1 MDSGSLSLHLSG
13 IAALMATSGFFS
25 GSETALMA
33 TSRAKLHALEEQGK
47 SAATRVGKMLDDP
60 ETLLAT
66 LLLGNNLV
74 NIAASALATKVML
87 DIFGSAG
94 LAIATFGMTFLIL
107 IFSEVLPKTLA
118 ARYPETFSMIVSLP
132 LVGLIKISAPITYF
146 IRGITKALIYMLG
159 LGNQDESTNFGED
172 DVKGAIG
179 LGAFHGVLEKSE
191 RQMLDSI
198 LELDILTVEEVMT
211 HRSKIDSLDINL
223 PLEEM
228 YAQVSNSTH
237 SRLPV
242 WEESP
247 DNIIGILHIKDF
259 YQLIKA
265 HHESEYGGEKTSH
278 IRDIMHPPYF
288 VPEQAVVSDQMLE
301 FRRQRKHMGLVVDE
315 YGDIMGLITLE
326 DILEEIVGEIEDE
339 HDEVL
344 TNYVQEK
351 DGSYIVSGAFPVRD
365 ANKEFDWQLPDEDA
379 VTIGGLIVDN
389 AEGIPNVGESIEL
402 NSYTLKV
409 LARRKQA
416 VTRVKITPPK
426 NTDATETRA

>member
-1 MDSGSLSLHLSG
+1 MDASSLYAHLSS
-13 IAALMATSGFFS
+13 IAALMVASGFFS

-33 TSRAKLHALEEQGK
+33 TSRPKLHSLEKQGK
-47 SAATRVGKMLDDP
+47 KAALRVSKMLDDP

-94 LAIATFGMTFLIL
+94 LAIATFGMTMLVL
-107 IFSEVLPKTLA
+107 IFAEVLPKTLA
-118 ARYPETFSMIVSLP
+118 ARYPETISMLVSLP
-132 LVGLIKISAPITYF
+132 LLALIKITAPVTYF
-146 IRGITKALIYMLG
+146 IRGITKALIFSLG
-159 LGNQDESTNFGED
+159 LSNKDYDTNFGED

-191 RQMLDSI
+191 QQMLDSI

-211 HRSKIDSLDINL
+211 HRSKIESLDVNL
-223 PLEEM
+223 PIEDI
-228 YAQVSNSTH
+228 YAQVAASTH

-247 DNIIGILHIKDF
+247 DNIIGMLHIKDF
-259 YQLIKA
+259 YRMFKA
-265 HHESEYGGEKTSH
+265 YREGENKGS
-278 IRDIMHPPYF
+278 IRDIMQEPYF
-288 VPEQAVVSDQMLE
+288 VPEQAIVADQLLE

-344 TNYVQEK
+344 ANFIRQP
-351 DGSYIVSGAFPVRD
+351 DGSIIVSGAFPVRD
-365 ANKEFDWQLPDEDA
+365 ANKEFDWHLPDDDA
-379 VTIGGLIVDN
+379 VTIGGLVVDN
-389 AEGIPNVGESIEL
+389 AEGIPNVGESITL
-402 NSYTLKV
+402 NDYTLKV
-409 LARRKQA
+409 LSRRKQA
-416 VTRVKITPPK
+416 VTRVKIIPPEAAEK
-426 NTDATETRA
+426 QEAI

>member
-1 MDSGSLSLHLSG
+1 MDSSTLYLHLSG
-13 IAALMATSGFFS
+13 IAALIASSGFFS

-33 TSRAKLHALEEQGK
+33 SSRPKLHSLEKQGK
-47 SAATRVGKMLDDP
+47 KAAMRVSKMLDDP

-74 NIAASALATKVML
+74 NIAASALATKIML
-87 DIFGSAG
+87 DIYGSAG
-94 LAIATFGMTFLIL
+94 LAIATFGMTLLVL
-107 IFSEVLPKTLA
+107 IFAEVLPKTLA
-118 ARYPETFSMIVSLP
+118 ARYPESISMLVSLP
-132 LVGLIKISAPITYF
+132 LMALIKITAPITF
-146 IRGITKALIYMLG
+146 LIRGVTRALIFMLG
-159 LGNQDESTNFGED
+159 LSNKDYDTNFGED

-179 LGAFHGVLEKSE
+179 LGAFHGVLEKTE

-198 LELDILTVEEVMT
+198 LELDMITVEEVMT
-211 HRSKIDSLDINL
+211 HRSKIESIDIAM
-223 PLEEM
+223 PIEDM
-228 YAQVSNSTH
+228 YAQVAGSSH

-247 DNIIGILHIKDF
+247 DNVIGILHIKDF
-259 YQLIKA
+259 YRMFKA
-265 HHESEYGGEKTSH
+265 YREGENEGA
-278 IRDIMHPPYF
+278 IREIMQDPYF

-344 TNYVQEK
+344 ANFVRQP
-351 DGSYIVSGAFPVRD
+351 DGSIIVSGAFPVRD
-365 ANKEFDWQLPDEDA
+365 ANKEFDWHLPDEDA

-389 AEGIPNVGESIEL
+389 AEGIPDVSESIEI
-402 NSYTLKV
+402 NGYMLKV
-409 LARRKQA
+409 LARKKQA

-426 NTDATETRA
+426 D

>member
-1 MDSGSLSLHLSG
+1 MDSASIYTHLSG
-13 IAALMATSGFFS
+13 IAALMVSSGFFS

-33 TSRAKLHALEEQGK
+33 TSRPKLHALEKQGNR
-47 SAATRVGKMLDDP
+47 AAVRVSRMLDDP

-74 NIAASALATKVML
+74 NIAASALATKLML

-94 LAIATFGMTFLIL
+94 LAIATFGMTMIVL
-107 IFSEVLPKTLA
+107 IFAEVLPKTLA
-118 ARYPETFSMIVSLP
+118 ARYPETISMLVSLP
-132 LVGLIKISAPITYF
+132 LVGLIKLSAPVTYF
-146 IRGITKALIYMLG
+146 IRGITRALIFLLG
-159 LGNQDESTNFGED
+159 LSNRDYDTNFGED

-198 LELDILTVEEVMT
+198 LELDVLTVEEVMT
-211 HRSKIDSLDINL
+211 HRSKVESLDVNL
-223 PLEEM
+223 PVKDI
-228 YAQVSNSTH
+228 YAQVAASSH
-237 SRLPV
+237 SRLPL

-247 DNIIGILHIKDF
+247 DNVIGILHVKDF
-259 YQLIKA
+259 YRRFEAYREGQSKA
-265 HHESEYGGEKTSH
+265 SFREILGE
-278 IRDIMHPPYF
+278 IMQAPYF
-288 VPEQAVVSDQMLE
+288 VPEQAVVADQLLE

-344 TNYVQEK
+344 ANFVRQK
-351 DGSYIVSGAFPVRD
+351 DGSIIVSGAFPVRD

-379 VTIGGLIVDN
+379 VTIGGLVVDN
-389 AEGIPNVGESIEL
+389 AEGIPDVGESMTL
-402 NSYTLKV
+402 NGFTLMV

-416 VTRVKITPPK
+416 VTRIKIIPP
-426 NTDATETRA
+426 TETAQESV

>member
-1 MDSGSLSLHLSG
+1 MDSGSLYTHLSG
-13 IAALMATSGFFS
+13 IVALMAASGFFS

-47 SAATRVGKMLDDP
+47 HAATRVSKMLDDP

-74 NIAASALATKVML
+74 NIGASALATKIML

-94 LAIATFGMTFLIL
+94 LAIATFGMTFIVL
-107 IFSEVLPKTLA
+107 IFAEVLPKTLA
-118 ARYPETFSMIVSLP
+118 ARSPERFAMIVSLP
-132 LVGLIKISAPITYF
+132 LTGLIKLSKPVTYF
-146 IRGITKALIYMLG
+146 IRGITKCLIFILG
-159 LGNQDESTNFGED
+159 LDNKDYDTNFGED

-191 RQMLDSI
+191 RQMLDGI
-198 LELDILTVEEVMT
+198 LDLDMLTVEDVMT
-211 HRSKIDSLDINL
+211 HRSKIESID
-223 PLEEM
+223 
-228 YAQVSNSTH
+228 VNSTVDNIYTQMANSSH

-247 DNIIGILHIKDF
+247 DNVIGILHIKDF
-259 YQLIKA
+259 YRLFKA
-265 HHESEYGGEKTSH
+265 HQNGEDNGN
-278 IRDIMHPPYF
+278 IRDIMQPPYF
-288 VPEQAVVSDQMLE
+288 VPEQAVVSDQLLE
-301 FRRQRKHMGLVVDE
+301 FRRQRKHLGLVVDE
-315 YGDIMGLITLE
+315 YGDIMGLVTLE

-344 TNYVQEK
+344 TNFVRQK
-351 DGSYIVSGAFPVRD
+351 DGSIIVSGAFPVRD
-365 ANKEFDWQLPDEDA
+365 ANREFDWHLPDEDA

-389 AEGIPNVGESIEL
+389 AERIPNLEESIEF
-402 NSYTLKV
+402 NGYTFKI

-416 VTRVKITPPK
+416 VTRVKIIPPK
-426 NTDATETRA
+426 QKSSSQDF